1 MFLDFFYFSDSL
13 THEQVNPIF
22 FLKKRIPHCFHMKL
36 ASVFLIDIWSFA
48 LSFIKKKKN
57 QLAYIDHV
65 LIISNPEKDLSIVYA
80 GL

>member
-1 MFLDFFYFSDSL
+1 
-13 THEQVNPIF
+13 
-22 FLKKRIPHCFHMKL
+22 MKL

>member
-1 MFLDFFYFSDSL
+1 MGKGITEAKSYPRRKFCRETVSNPGPGDS
-13 THEQVNPIF
+13 V
-22 FLKKRIPHCFHMKL
+22 
-36 ASVFLIDIWSFA
+36 
-48 LSFIKKKKN
+48 IKKKKN